1 MRAITVH
8 PLRMP
13 SSPSV
18 PLHAA
23 RSLLDAEAEAL
34 AARERALLGHLRAAL
49 ERAGTEPDTLRRLDD
64 LADNLGEWF
73 LVVVVGEFNAGKSSV
88 LNALFGEV
96 LMEEGPVPTTDKITI
111 LRHGEA
117 AQHHRRSDFITERRH
132 PAELLRGLTLV
143 DTPGTNSIVR
153 EHQAVTED
161 FIPRADLVLFVTSF
175 DRPLSES
182 ERQFLHFI
190 RDAWGRRLV
199 VVLNKADL
207 ARSDADLE
215 QVKEHIRSGFQA
227 LLGFEPRVF
236 PVSAQRA
243 FAAKQADDE
252 ADWRASGFA
261 ELEAFLRDALTGDV
275 RLALKL
281 SAPLDAADRLLDR
294 LDARLAERRA
304 VLDSDAA
311 GLSALQAEIGVQ
323 EATLRE
329 SAERYVSE
337 VDNVLLEMER
347 RGVQFLDD
355 TIRVSRLNLLRNR
368 DTFKEEFARQ
378 VVRDAERRIEERMG
392 AAVDSLLRQVLAL
405 WNRAYAH
412 VAEQARRGAAQG
424 GQRAFLYNRE
434 EVFDDVMRQARRAI
448 DTYDLN
454 EEARRLLENARST
467 AALFAGAQA
476 AAVGLGAVAAVL
488 VAATAFD
495 VTGGVLAAGVLSVF
509 GFVLL
514 PRQRRRAIGEFRE
527 RVEALRAELRA
538 ALTAQFTEEAD
549 EALAE
554 VRVLLRPLVDLVD
567 GERELLDALAD
578 ERAALRT
585 DADRLRSDVRARY
598 GEADLG

>member
-1 MRAITVH
+1 
-8 PLRMP
+8 MP
-13 SSPSV
+13 PPP

-34 AARERALLGHLRAAL
+34 VTRERDVLGRLHGALA
-49 ERAGTEPDTLRRLDD
+49 RAGAEPDTLRRLDD
-64 LADNLGEWF
+64 LVANLSEWF

-111 LRHGEA
+111 LRHGDA
-117 AQHHRRSDFITERRH
+117 AQTHRKGDFVSERRH

-153 EHQAVTED
+153 EHQAITED

-190 RDAWGRRLV
+190 RDAWGRQLV

-207 ARSDADLE
+207 ARSEADLD
-215 QVKEHIRSGFQA
+215 QVKEHIRAGFA
-227 LLGFEPRVF
+227 SLLGFEPRVF

-243 FAAKQADDE
+243 FDAKTSGDE
-252 ADWRASGFA
+252 AAWRASGFA
-261 ELEAFLRDALTGDV
+261 EFEAFLRDALTGDA

-281 SAPLDAADRLLDR
+281 TAPLDAADRLLGR
-294 LDARLAERRA
+294 LNERLAERRA

-311 GLSALQAEIGVQ
+311 GLTALQEDIGEQ
-323 EATLRE
+323 EAALRE
-329 SAERYVSE
+329 SAGRYLSE

-355 TIRVSRLNLLRNR
+355 TIRVSKLNLLRDR
-368 DTFKEEFARQ
+368 DKFKEEFGRQ

-392 AAVDSLLRQVLAL
+392 AAVDSLLRQVLSL

-412 VAEQARRGAAQG
+412 VAEQARKGPAAASG
-424 GQRAFLYNRE
+424 PRAFLYNRE
-434 EVFDDVMRQARRAI
+434 EVFEDVMREARRTI
-448 DTYDLN
+448 DTYDLD

-476 AAVGLGAVAAVL
+476 AAVGLGALAAVL

-495 VTGGVLAAGVLSVF
+495 VTGGIVAAGALSVV

-514 PRQRRRAIGEFRE
+514 PRQRRRAIAEFRE
-527 RVEALRAELRA
+527 RVEALRA
-538 ALTAQFTEEAD
+538 ALKEALAAQFTEEAD

-554 VRVLLRPLVDLVD
+554 VRGLIRPLVGLV
-567 GERELLDALAD
+567 ED
-578 ERAALRT
+578 ERATLTDLGDTHESLRT
-585 DADRLRSDVRARY
+585 DTDALRADVRARY
-598 GEADLG
+598 GETDLG

>member
-1 MRAITVH
+1 MNGQRYI
-8 PLRMP
+8 
-13 SSPSV
+13 
-18 PLHAA
+18 
-23 RSLLDAEAEAL
+23 
-34 AARERALLGHLRAAL
+34 
-49 ERAGTEPDTLRRLDD
+49 
-64 LADNLGEWF
+64 
-73 LVVVVGEFNAGKSSV
+73 
-88 LNALFGEV
+88 
-96 LMEEGPVPTTDKITI
+96 
-111 LRHGEA
+111 A
-117 AQHHRRSDFITERRH
+117 AQ
-132 PAELLRGLTLV
+132 
-143 DTPGTNSIVR
+143 
-153 EHQAVTED
+153 Q
-161 FIPRADLVLFVTSF
+161 
-175 DRPLSES
+175 
-182 ERQFLHFI
+182 
-190 RDAWGRRLV
+190 
-199 VVLNKADL
+199 
-207 ARSDADLE
+207 
-215 QVKEHIRSGFQA
+215 
-227 LLGFEPRVF
+227 
-236 PVSAQRA
+236 A
-243 FAAKQADDE
+243 FAAKAEDDTE
-252 ADWRASGFA
+252 AWRASGFA
-261 ELEAFLRDALTGDV
+261 ALEAFLTTTLTGDE

>member
-1 MRAITVH
+1 MPDA
-8 PLRMP
+8 PLR
-13 SSPSV
+13 SS
-18 PLHAA
+18 
-23 RSLLDAEAEAL
+23 RSLLDERAEAL
-34 AARERALLGHLRAAL
+34 LTRERDVLGRLRTALD
-49 ERAGTEPDTLRRLDD
+49 RAGAEPETLRRLDD
-64 LADNLGEWF
+64 LAANLGEWF

-88 LNALFGEV
+88 LNALFGEA

-111 LRHGEA
+111 LRHGDA
-117 AQHHRRSDFITERRH
+117 AQTHRKGDFVSERRH

-153 EHQAVTED
+153 EHQAITED

-190 RDAWGRRLV
+190 RDAWGRQLV

-207 ARSDADLE
+207 ARSEDDLD
-215 QVKEHIRSGFQA
+215 QVKEHIRAGFA
-227 LLGFEPRVF
+227 SLLGFEPRVF

-243 FAAKQADDE
+243 FDAKTSGDD
-252 ADWRASGFA
+252 ASWRQSGFA
-261 ELEAFLRDALTGDV
+261 ELEGFLRDALTGDA

-281 SAPLDAADRLLDR
+281 SAPLDAADRLLGRLDDR
-294 LDARLAERRA
+294 LGERRA

-311 GLSALQAEIGVQ
+311 GLSTLQADIAEQ
-323 EATLRE
+323 EAALRE
-329 SAERYVSE
+329 GAERYLAD

-347 RGVQFLDD
+347 RGTQFLDD
-355 TIRVSRLNLLRNR
+355 TIRVSKLPLLRDR
-368 DTFKEEFARQ
+368 DKFKEEFGRQ

-392 AAVDSLLRQVLAL
+392 AAVDGLLRQVLSL

-412 VAEQARRGAAQG
+412 VAEQARRGAAKST
-424 GQRAFLYNRE
+424 QRAFLYNRE
-434 EVFDDVMRQARRAI
+434 EVFDDVMREARRTV
-448 DTYDLN
+448 DTYDLD

-467 AALFAGAQA
+467 AALFAGTQA

-495 VTGGVLAAGVLSVF
+495 VTGGIVAAGALSVV

-514 PRQRRRAIGEFRE
+514 PRQRRRAIAEFRE
-527 RVEALRAELRA
+527 RVEALRTDLKA

-554 VRVLLRPLVDLVD
+554 VRALIQPLVALV
-567 GERELLDALAD
+567 AD
-578 ERAALRT
+578 ERGALTELAEQHASLRADADALR
-585 DADRLRSDVRARY
+585 ADVRARY
-598 GEADLG
+598 GEPDLG

>member
-1 MRAITVH
+1 
-8 PLRMP
+8 MP
-13 SSPSV
+13 TSP
-18 PLHAA
+18 PLHAG

-34 AARERALLGHLRAAL
+34 VARERDVLGRLHGALT
-49 ERAGTEPDTLRRLDD
+49 RAGAESETLRRLDD
-64 LADNLGEWF
+64 LRANLSEWF

-111 LRHGEA
+111 LRHGDA
-117 AQHHRRSDFITERRH
+117 AQTHRKGDFVSERRH

-153 EHQAVTED
+153 EHQAITED

-190 RDAWGRRLV
+190 RDAWGRQLV

-207 ARSDADLE
+207 ARSESDLD
-215 QVKEHIRSGFQA
+215 QVREHIRAGFA
-227 LLGFEPRVF
+227 SLLGFEPRVF

-243 FAAKQADDE
+243 FDAKTAGDE
-252 ADWRASGFA
+252 DAWHASGFA
-261 ELEAFLRDALTGDV
+261 ELEGFLRDALTGDA

-281 SAPLDAADRLLDR
+281 SAPLDAADRLLGR
-294 LDARLAERRA
+294 LDERLGERRA

-311 GLSALQAEIGVQ
+311 GLTALQEDIGEQ
-323 EATLRE
+323 EAALRE
-329 SAERYVSE
+329 SAGRYLAE

-355 TIRVSRLNLLRNR
+355 TIRVSRLNLLRDR
-368 DTFKEEFARQ
+368 DKFKEEFGRQ

-392 AAVDSLLRQVLAL
+392 AAVDSLLRQVLSL

-412 VAEQARRGAAQG
+412 VAEQARKGAAKST
-424 GQRAFLYNRE
+424 QRAFLYNRE
-434 EVFDDVMRQARRAI
+434 EVFEDVMREARRTI
-448 DTYDLN
+448 DTYDLD

-495 VTGGVLAAGVLSVF
+495 VTGGIVAAGALSVV

-514 PRQRRRAIGEFRE
+514 PRQRRRAIAEFRE
-527 RVEALRAELRA
+527 RVEALRANLQA

-554 VRVLLRPLVDLVD
+554 VRGLIRPLVDLV
-567 GERELLDALAD
+567 ED
-578 ERAALRT
+578 ERAALAGLSDAHEALRT
-585 DADRLRSDVRARY
+585 DADALRADVRARY
-598 GEADLG
+598 GEAEIG